1 MHTLYGDVKSP
12 PQETNNKIR
21 TTVYGYPAL
30 IFHKADSV
38 SEPEFIGKYNANF
51 DKNSLNVYGF
61 TEDYPLVESW
71 EFLNNTSDACLFHG
85 QIQDNWTEDFEARY
99 PDEYD
104 DISAFK
110 VMHDWVVSTW
120 QDGATG
126 SALGVTYAGTDGKTY
141 TTDTAEYRLAKF
153 KKEFTEHFD
162 FGFSLL
168 YYVYTFVMLM
178 VDQRA
183 KNMFLT
189 SWDKV
194 HYQPWFYDNDT
205 ILGINNEGVLVF
217 DPFCEDTDKLGTA
230 NVFNGATSTLWTNF
244 REAFPNEIKEL
255 YQELRSSG
263 KLSYDKIIEYFVI
276 RQSDKWCI
284 SIYNEDS
291 DYKYI
296 SMLRS
301 DNDATNLYQIR
312 GTGEEHLKYF
322 VKNRL
327 MYCDSKWYGADY
339 ADDYMSLRIYTPSGD
354 LAVPANANITV
365 TPFSDIYA
373 GVMYRANGIL
383 RQQRAKANT
392 PITFIAPSETFND
405 TETAVY
411 GASEMSSIGDLSPLY
426 CGTVNVSKASKLTE
440 LIIGSGVS
448 GYSNPNLREL
458 AVGSNKLLKKIDIR
472 NCPNYTSSLQISNC
486 PNIQEIYATGS
497 GITGL
502 ELPESGYLKKVH
514 LPGTL
519 TNLTITN
526 QQYIQE
532 FTLEGYD
539 NLTTLRIE
547 DAVNIPVEDIML
559 HAPNL
564 NRIRLLD
571 VSWEAESEAALKQTI
586 EKFKSCLGLDASG
599 NNTDKAVVTGRV
611 KISSVSDKLYND
623 IYENFPDL
631 IVDDNSGTPYIINFL
646 DRNGNSLYVTRVA
659 EGANAVDPIAAGL
672 IERPSD
678 IVTDEYTCEFVGW
691 STLPQNVHQ
700 HYKITPIY
708 KIKYTIN
715 YYNGD
720 NLVYQYGA
728 YQGDSV
734 IDPVSTGKIETPT
747 KTGTSDITYKFSK
760 WDNLPINVQSSVNI
774 YAQYDTY
781 WAVRFWNDNALYLTE
796 WIIDGGTVVDPK
808 QYFED
813 YTDPIRESTAQYDY
827 HFSSWGGDFTTP
839 ITAVREFHAEYTS
852 TIRRYNVYFYNG
864 NELIYTVEN
873 VQYGSSTSYS
883 GATPVKTGVSN
894 PEDYVFKGWIP
905 APENITGETEC
916 YAFFKYTGY
925 LFGKL
930 GNSSQYGTVDNP
942 NWDKINAYWTNIGN
956 DVSALSNGT
965 LATDDFNAKYQIG
978 GRMII
983 PIELSD
989 GTSTVADVEIIA
1001 HNHDNLADNSGKA
1014 TLTFFCKD
1022 LPQILQRMNVSTG
1035 SVSGYKD
1042 SSMREFANGELLD
1055 ALPNELKSIIKPVL
1069 KISDDGS
1076 QNKKLI
1082 TTTDSCWLASYDEV
1096 GFINGSSNL
1105 SGQGELYSD
1114 VFSDDKDSREK
1125 YIVDNTDTGGWWL
1138 RSSVYFT
1145 NSNSTMF
1152 WRVQKTGAAY
1162 TEIQTNQ
1169 FYVAF
1174 GFCI

>member
-1 MHTLYGDVKSP
+1 MEELS
-12 PQETNNKIR
+12 
-21 TTVYGYPAL
+21 
-30 IFHKADSV
+30 
-38 SEPEFIGKYNANF
+38 
-51 DKNSLNVYGF
+51 
-61 TEDYPLVESW
+61 PLVK
-71 EFLNNTSDACLFHG
+71 TSHKS
-85 QIQDNWTEDFEARY
+85 N
-99 PDEYD
+99 
-104 DISAFK
+104 
-110 VMHDWVVSTW
+110 
-120 QDGATG
+120 
-126 SALGVTYAGTDGKTY
+126 
-141 TTDTAEYRLAKF
+141 RL
-153 KKEFTEHFD
+153 
-162 FGFSLL
+162 
-168 YYVYTFVMLM
+168 
-178 VDQRA
+178 
-183 KNMFLT
+183 
-189 SWDKV
+189 
-194 HYQPWFYDNDT
+194 T

-217 DPFCEDTDKLGTA
+217 NPFCEDTDKLGTA

-678 IVTDEYTCEFVGW
+678 IVTDEYTYEFVGW

-747 KTGTSDITYKFSK
+747 KTGTFDITYKFSK

-883 GATPVKTGVSN
+883 GATPVKIGVSN

-930 GNSSQYGTVDNP
+930 GDSSQYGTVDNP

>member
-1 MHTLYGDVKSP
+1 MEELS
-12 PQETNNKIR
+12 
-21 TTVYGYPAL
+21 
-30 IFHKADSV
+30 
-38 SEPEFIGKYNANF
+38 
-51 DKNSLNVYGF
+51 
-61 TEDYPLVESW
+61 PLVK
-71 EFLNNTSDACLFHG
+71 TSHKS
-85 QIQDNWTEDFEARY
+85 N
-99 PDEYD
+99 
-104 DISAFK
+104 
-110 VMHDWVVSTW
+110 
-120 QDGATG
+120 
-126 SALGVTYAGTDGKTY
+126 
-141 TTDTAEYRLAKF
+141 RL
-153 KKEFTEHFD
+153 
-162 FGFSLL
+162 
-168 YYVYTFVMLM
+168 
-178 VDQRA
+178 
-183 KNMFLT
+183 
-189 SWDKV
+189 
-194 HYQPWFYDNDT
+194 T

-244 REAFPNEIKEL
+244 REAFQNEIKEL

-383 RQQRAKANT
+383 RQQRAKANI

-678 IVTDEYTCEFVGW
+678 IVTDEYTYEFVGW

-930 GNSSQYGTVDNP
+930 GDSSQYGTVDNP